1 MRLIYVALGWVAGV
15 VLAANNDTG
24 SALAAALWL
33 GLVGLALLALWL
45 ARADAALRWALVAL
59 VAFTLG
65 GLRMALV
72 PVTSD
77 VARYNNIGGLTLAG
91 LVTAEPVVRGDR
103 VLLRVE
109 AGAVTRAG
117 QTVPTAGLVLAEAP
131 LRSAVRYGDRVA
143 VTGSLVAPAVFDTF
157 SYADYLARGG
167 VFSVMPGAAVEVL
180 ASGLG
185 SPLYAGL
192 LDAKARAAR
201 SIAANLP
208 EPQAGLLA
216 GILLGDES
224 GIAPELRDDFA
235 AVGASHIIAISGFNM
250 VILSGVMQSLL
261 RRARVPR
268 GWAAAAGIV
277 AILVYTALVGAQAA
291 VLRAALMSGLLVA
304 AGALRRRSFVP
315 ASLALVVLALSLFNP
330 TVLWDVG
337 FQLSLF
343 ATLGL
348 ALYAD
353 PLAAR
358 LNALLARLL
367 PGRLANTAAGFL
379 AEPLVITLAV
389 QVMTLPLAALYFG
402 RLSLVLL
409 LVNLLIVPAQAAL
422 LLLGAAAVLVAAVV
436 PVAGQLL
443 YWYDLVLLGWT
454 TSVVRAFAALP
465 FADVAVLL
473 DPRLVA
479 LYLALLI
486 GVALMEASQP
496 EWALRLARLLRS
508 RPVAAASAAAV
519 VMTLILLGA
528 LLAARP
534 DGQLHVW
541 LLDVGHSNAV
551 LVQTPGGAHM
561 LIDGGRYPAR
571 LLAAI
576 GDRLPFNDRTL
587 EVLVITQPDEFEYGA
602 LSTVLSRYEVGVV
615 LTNGQPN
622 LSESYQALRQALSAY
637 PVVEARAGYRLV
649 IDDGTLVE
657 VLHPQARPSLADSLN
672 DSALTLR
679 LIYGEVS
686 FLLTSDLSQE
696 GQTLLLDGGQWPL
709 ATVLQ
714 LPRHAGARSLD
725 RAFLAA
731 VQPQAA
737 VVHSDPTN
745 RLGDPDFD
753 TLALLADT
761 PVFRTAGRG
770 PLHLWTDGRTLW
782 IL

>member
-1 MRLIYVALGWVAGV
+1 MRLIYVALGWAAGI

-33 GLVGLALLALWL
+33 GLVGLALVAAWL
-45 ARADAALRWALVAL
+45 ARADAALRWVMIAL

-77 VARYNNIGGLTLAG
+77 VARYNNVGGLTLTG
-91 LVTAEPVVRGDR
+91 LVTAEPTVRGDR
-103 VLLRVE
+103 LLLRVE
-109 AGAVTRAG
+109 TETVTRAG
-117 QTVPTAGLVLAEAP
+117 QTTPTAGLVLAEAP
-131 LRSAVRYGDRVA
+131 LNAAARYGDRVA
-143 VTGSLVAPAVFDTF
+143 VTGSLAVPAVFDTF

-192 LDAKARAAR
+192 LDVKAAAAR
-201 SIAANLP
+201 SIAASLP

-224 GIAPELRDDFA
+224 GIAPALRADFA
-235 AVGASHIIAISGFNM
+235 TVGASHIIAISGFNM
-250 VILSGVMQSLL
+250 VILSGVLQSLL

-268 GWAAAAGIV
+268 GWAAAAGI
-277 AILVYTALVGAQAA
+277 AIILVYTVLVGAQAA
-291 VLRAALMSGLLVA
+291 VLRAALMSALLVI
-304 AGALRRRSFVP
+304 AGALKRRSFVP
-315 ASLALVVLALSLFNP
+315 ASLALAVLALSLLNP

-343 ATLGL
+343 ATLSL
-348 ALYAD
+348 TLYAD
-353 PLAAR
+353 PLTAR
-358 LNALLARLL
+358 LNALLARLF
-367 PGRLANTAAGFL
+367 PGRLANVTAGFL
-379 AEPLVITLAV
+379 AEPLAITLAA

-422 LLLGAAAVLVAAVV
+422 LLLGAAAVLATPVLAVS
-436 PVAGQLL
+436 QLL

-454 TSVVRAFAALP
+454 TSVVRVFAALP
-465 FADVAVLL
+465 FADVAVLP

-496 EWALRLARLLRS
+496 EWARRLARFVRS
-508 RPVAAASAAAV
+508 RAVLAASAAAAI
-519 VMTLILLGA
+519 MTLILMGA

-551 LVQTPGGAHM
+551 LVQTPGGAHI

-571 LLAAI
+571 LLTAI

-602 LSTVLSRYEVGVV
+602 LSAVLGRYDVGMV

-622 LSESYQALRQALSAY
+622 LSESYQALQQALSTY

-649 IDDGTLVE
+649 IDDGTLIE
-657 VLHPQARPSLADSLN
+657 VLHPQARPSLTNSLN

-679 LIYGEVS
+679 LSYGAVS
-686 FLLTSDLSQE
+686 FLLTSDLSQD
-696 GQTLLLDGGQWPL
+696 GQAALLDGGQWPL

-714 LPRHAGARSLD
+714 LPRHAGADSLD
-725 RAFLAA
+725 RVFLAA

-737 VVHSDPTN
+737 VVQSDPTN
-745 RLGDPDFD
+745 RQGDPDPD

-761 PVFRTAGRG
+761 PLFRTDERG

-782 IL
+782 VL